1 MHDTQV
7 RPRTQS
13 HDPGFGPSARATVP
27 VRAKNHWP
35 VQARNRLAVSLKRRT
50 LSSPGSN
57 EQPSTSSFVL
67 RRTTAMQQFF
77 ASFNLERSFT
87 LLSFIVAVSVVS
99 LFGLDLTCGWPFRRA
114 SPSFDT
120 TSTICGVLLL
130 LLCWDVFWDQVKGRT
145 R

>member
-1 MHDTQV
+1 MHDVQV

-67 RRTTAMQQFF
+67 RRPTAMQQFF

-87 LLSFIVAVSVVS
+87 LLSFIVALSVVS
-99 LFGLDLTCGWPFRRA
+99 LFG
-114 SPSFDT
+114 
-120 TSTICGVLLL
+120 
-130 LLCWDVFWDQVKGRT
+130 
-145 R
+145 